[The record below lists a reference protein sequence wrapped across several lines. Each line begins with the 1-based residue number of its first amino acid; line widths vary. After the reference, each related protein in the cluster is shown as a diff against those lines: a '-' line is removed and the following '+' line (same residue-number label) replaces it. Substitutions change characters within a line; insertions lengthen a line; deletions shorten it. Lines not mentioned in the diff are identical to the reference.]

1 MAPATYI
8 IRSKGSKA
16 NPEGS
21 EFEMCS
27 DCDHHIKSTKTAC
40 PCDGACHPVAIE
52 WKDYDKGKAKRA
64 ANKRPKKDQDPR
76 RSYYNIH

>member
-1 MAPATYI
+1 MDPATYI

-27 DCDHHIKSTKTAC
+27 GCNHHIKSTKVAC
-40 PCDGACHPVAIE
+40 PCDGVCHPVAME
-52 WKDYDKGKAKRA
+52 WKDYDKK
-64 ANKRPKKDQDPR
+64 KRPAKKQPKKNQAPR